1 MLRFSKII
9 AAVLV
14 LLAIA
19 LAVYAWMLSRRPAP
33 APAPAVASAQPQK
46 PAEPTYPVVVAT
58 KPLPA
63 GQPIPA
69 DALRLTQLTVNP
81 AGAFKTVAAA
91 AGKVPVLDLGEGTPL
106 LEGQMAT
113 GLALKLEAGERAVA
127 VKADEVLGVGNNV
140 RPGDY
145 VDVFFTLKADNR
157 DIDRSQ
163 ARLLLARKRV
173 LAYGQTSLDALPATD
188 EPAAEGADSTG
199 SRALSSPPRRNTASQ
214 RPVQARTVVLAVPVE
229 DVNRLTLAEASG
241 RLLLALRNPTD
252 TSEPDPALFAELPPA
267 LQPQPPKRGEPA
279 RPALAGIDRA
289 QAGLATAD
297 LVAGGSAN
305 ARRPGPS
312 AGQRPGQPATA
323 KPRPAGT
330 EVEIIRGD
338 RRDTVHY

>member
-19 LAVYAWMLSRRPAP
+19 LAVYAWMLSRQP
-33 APAPAVASAQPQK
+33 APAPAVVSAQPQK
-46 PAEPTYPVVVAT
+46 PAEPTYPVVVAA

-81 AGAFKTVAAA
+81 SGAFKTVAAA

-127 VKADEVLGVGNNV
+127 VKADEVFGVGNNV

-145 VDVFFTLKADNR
+145 VDVFFTLKADNK

-173 LAYGQTSLDALPATD
+173 LAYGQTSLDALPAD
-188 EPAAEGADSTG
+188 ESATEGADGTG
-199 SRALSSPPRRNTASQ
+199 SRALASPPRRNTASQ
-214 RPVQARTVVLAVPVE
+214 RPAQARTVVLAVPVE

-305 ARRPGPS
+305 TRRPGPP
-312 AGQRPGQPATA
+312 AGQRPGQPTA